1 MPQVAAL
8 ALVVALIYA
17 VPSIAADISKADA
30 VVIALREAGCR
41 KAEDCDVRGGLNDG
55 KWVFVVWFVMGRN
68 PDGSPR
74 FAPGGFVGLTLNAQ
88 GVVIDRM
95 PGA

>member
-1 MPQVAAL
+1 MPQIAVL
-8 ALVVALIYA
+8 LLVVALAYA
-17 VPSIAADISKADA
+17 VPAIAADISKADA

-41 KAEDCDVRGGLNDG
+41 KAEDCEVRGGLKDG
-55 KWVFVVWFVMGRN
+55 KWVFVIWFVMGRN
-68 PDGSPR
+68 QDGSPL
-74 FAPGGFVGLTLNAQ
+74 FAPGGFVGITLNAQ